1 MPANPTPAEGVVV
14 PFVSPT
20 CGGERCFCGAAAV
33 RKVGEEI
40 PRDDPS
46 YRRRH
51 NLTAYVC
58 AEHFAMILGPAAAR
72 SVGHAL
78 HPAAPTDEVGKS

>member
-1 MPANPTPAEGVVV
+1 MTTMPANPTPAEGVGV
-14 PFVSPT
+14 PFISAT
-20 CGGERCFCGAAAV
+20 CGGERCFCGAAAA

-51 NLTAYVC
+51 NYTA
-58 AEHFAMILGPAAAR
+58 AEGR
-72 SVGHAL
+72 
-78 HPAAPTDEVGKS
+78 